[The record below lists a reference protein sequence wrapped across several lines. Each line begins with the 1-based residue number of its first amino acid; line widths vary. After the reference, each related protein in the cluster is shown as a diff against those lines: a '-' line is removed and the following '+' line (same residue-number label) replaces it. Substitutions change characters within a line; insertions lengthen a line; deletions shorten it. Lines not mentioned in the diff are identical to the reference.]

1 MTSATTILS
10 GLRSRVGN
18 QHGFTMIPAV
28 MAMMVG
34 TLLSLGAW
42 AAADSDV
49 QFTDKDRWVR
59 VAQQKAQSGVSDYV
73 QRIAENSGFWNQC
86 DQPGETETTGLG
98 EHAINDTD
106 FGTSMHP
113 RRRWLPY
120 SAAGSV
126 SDREYNSQYTIDLVP
141 IRAGETCKPKSSS
154 AQRMIDPQSGTF
166 RVRVTGRAGPQ
177 VPANV
182 SAANVES
189 WRQANWKRVSTI
201 VEFRRSG
208 FLDYAYFTDREGR
221 DPALLHTNNQKSG
234 CDAYYQ
240 DGPGYPTN
248 PDAKAGRWRFQDTAY
263 STSDSLG
270 RRYCTEIQFADA
282 DEIKGPMHTND
293 SIYVASFTGAL
304 FGNPNKG
311 DRVEIYDNGEDGSSK
326 CPVRDVAR
334 EQPITGD
341 GDCRTQP
348 RLNTGVTPASG
359 PAARYMDLPE
369 ENDDLKL
376 YADESADEPGWTF
389 YGMTRITINPNGT
402 MWVTNQHRFGNNT
415 PVLFDYPES
424 GVIYVDDTVSSCPS
438 NPDAKYPG
446 VPVGCAVLE
455 LSGSYNES
463 LTFGSAT
470 DIVIRGNITR
480 QNSQTAVLGLIAED
494 YVRVRHYGWYGYRN
508 AQVNNCVSWTDPGTT
523 VSNIE
528 AAILTLNHS
537 FTVDA
542 FTCGSSLGDL
552 RVYGSLAQRW
562 RGAVGQGSAG
572 YSKDYNYDYNLKSQ
586 SPPRFLAPTAAVW
599 KIIRMR
605 QQLPACACTTNG

>member
-1 MTSATTILS
+1 MDFATTILS
-10 GLRSRVGN
+10 GLRSRLSEQN
-18 QHGFTMIPAV
+18 GFTMIPAV

-42 AAADSDV
+42 AAAESDV

-106 FGTSMHP
+106 FGTTMHP

-120 SAAGSV
+120 SAAGSAN
-126 SDREYNSQYTIDLVP
+126 DRELNSQYTIDLVP
-141 IRAGETCKPKSSS
+141 IRAGDTCKPKSSS

-182 SAANVES
+182 AAANVES
-189 WRQANWKRVSTI
+189 WRQTNWKRVSTV
-201 VEFRRSG
+201 VEFRRNG

-221 DPALLHTNNQKSG
+221 DPDLLSG
-234 CDAYYQ
+234 LTDSQRNACRGYYQ

-248 PDAKAGRWRFQDTAY
+248 PEATPGRWR
-263 STSDSLG
+263 SSN
-270 RRYCTEIQFADA
+270 CTEIQFANN

-293 SIYVASFTGAL
+293 SIFVASFTGAL
-304 FGNPNKG
+304 FGNVNKG
-311 DRVEIYDNGEDGSSK
+311 DRVEVYDYGEDGSAS
-326 CPVRDVAR
+326 CPVRNTTR
-334 EQPITGD
+334 EQPQASDTTN
-341 GDCRTQP
+341 CRKAP
-348 RLNTGVTPASG
+348 RLNTGVTSAYG

-376 YADESADEPGWTF
+376 YADETADEPGYTF
-389 YGMTRITINPNGT
+389 YGTTRVTLNSNST
-402 MWVTNQHRFGNNT
+402 MWVTNVLRYGNDT
-415 PVLFDYPES
+415 PVLLNYPES
-424 GVIYVDDTVSSCPS
+424 GVIYVDDSVSSCPS
-438 NPDAKYPG
+438 NPDARYPG

-470 DIVIRGNITR
+470 DVVIRGNITR
-480 QNSQTAVLGLIAED
+480 QNSQTAVLGLIAEE
-494 YVRVRHYGWYGYRN
+494 YVRVRHYGVYGRTGSCTN
-508 AQVNNCVSWTDPGTT
+508 WTDPGTK

-528 AAILTLNHS
+528 AAVLTLNRS

-542 FTCGSSLGDL
+542 YGCGSHLGDL

-562 RGAVGQGSAG
+562 RGTVGTGSSG
-572 YSKDYNYDYNLKSQ
+572 YDKDYNYDYTLKSQ

-605 QQLPACACTTNG
+605 QQVPACACTTNG